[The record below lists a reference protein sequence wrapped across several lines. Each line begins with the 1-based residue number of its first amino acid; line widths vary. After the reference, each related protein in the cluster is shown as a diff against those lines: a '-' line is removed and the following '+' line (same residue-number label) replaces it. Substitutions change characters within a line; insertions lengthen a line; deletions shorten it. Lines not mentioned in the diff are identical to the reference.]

1 MFRAISRVVFT
12 SAAIAMLAAC
22 QPAPDPL
29 VGSPSAALSVAAAQ
43 MKSAGTLPEQINL
56 QRINAGLPLL
66 TRDSRLTAA
75 AEVHALDM
83 ATRGT
88 LTHMGSN
95 GYTVGTRVNIQGY
108 CYSVVSENIAGG
120 WKTVP
125 LVVRGWMESP
135 GHRANILSPQVKE
148 YGVGRAGDYWVMIF
162 AAPRPGDCSLF

>member
-1 MFRAISRVVFT
+1 MQIIRLL
-12 SAAIAMLAAC
+12 AAAALLVGLAAC
-22 QPAPDPL
+22 QPTLDPL
-29 VGSPSAALSVAAAQ
+29 KRSPSEALDRAAALS
-43 MKSAGTLPEQINL
+43 KSAGTLPEQINL

-75 AEVHALDM
+75 AEAHALDM
-83 ATRGT
+83 ATMGT
-88 LTHMGSN
+88 LSHVGSS

-108 CYSVVSENIAGG
+108 CYSVVTENIASG
-120 WKTVP
+120 WKTVA

-135 GHRANILSPQVKE
+135 GHRANILNPQVKE